1 LAAPYIEAVAHTGMV
16 MGFHIATDD
25 YERTH
30 PYRLGH
36 IAARFPESRIL
47 MIHMGG
53 VAFHDLSD
61 AAIEVMA
68 EHPNILGIGS
78 AIRHVNVLKAIHA
91 LGPKR
96 VAFGSDT
103 PFNLMHVEV
112 AAYRALLEDELDQ
125 DDIEAVMG
133 GNIAKLLGIL

>member
-1 LAAPYIEAVAHTGMV
+1 LVEAVAQTGMV
-16 MGFHIATDD
+16 VAFHIATDA

-30 PYRLGH
+30 PYRLGR
-36 IAARFPESRIL
+36 IASRYPRSRIL

-78 AIRHVNVLKAIHA
+78 AIRHVNVLKAVRK
-91 LGPKR
+91 LGPER

-112 AAYRALLEDELDQ
+112 AAYKALLEDEVDQAGLD
-125 DDIEAVMG
+125 AVMG
-133 GNIAKLLGIL
+133 GNIARLLGIAT